1 MHVNNFAFLS
11 LYSSPFPLVPLILS
25 CPDVVLSEFQ
35 DFDLETSGDPSNPE
49 AVLSSVTR
57 LHGSPGMA
65 HFNLHLLR
73 HNKHPVQQFRLITFH
88 FTPLLYIF
96 PTITLKN
103 QLETTGVLICSTL
116 AVFATQIE
124 KPLSPILDKVTTLC
138 KAHRGLQVQL
148 QPNGFKIP

>member
-11 LYSSPFPLVPLILS
+11 LYSSPLPLVPLILS

-35 DFDLETSGDPSNPE
+35 DFDLEKSGDPSNPE

-57 LHGSPGMA
+57 LHGSTGMA

-88 FTPLLYIF
+88 FTPLLHIF

-103 QLETTGVLICSTL
+103 QLDTTVVIYVIHSPCLPLKSQNLSLTNFGQGDDSVQST
-116 AVFATQIE
+116 
-124 KPLSPILDKVTTLC
+124 S
-138 KAHRGLQVQL
+138 
-148 QPNGFKIP
+148 GFTGSASTKWF